1 MDATATARLT
11 ADERREAILAASL
24 VCFADHGAR
33 GMSTEAIAKAVGIS
47 QPYIFRLFGTKKE
60 LVKATIER
68 CMSGTLEM
76 LRTSAA
82 GLTGEEAVAAIGAA
96 YGQRVSDPT
105 YLRAQ
110 MQSYV
115 ACEDEEIR
123 EVVRRGFGE
132 LVEYDFRG
140 QIRER
145 LLLVEYVERATGL
158 PPEKVAQA
166 FAHAMLLNV
175 LAAMHLKD
183 AEEGWAQRL
192 LAGSKKTA

>member
-24 VCFADHGAR
+24 VSFADHGAR

-132 LVEYDFRG
+132 LVEY
-140 QIRER
+140 
-145 LLLVEYVERATGL
+145 VERATGL
-158 PPEKVAQA
+158 QPEKVAQA